1 MGVFHLRWAF
11 VLGAGAINGEEKK
24 WAVKTPPVA
33 PKPPPSPLLAHLAEI
48 CPLVKIQRKRLAD
61 DDLMPCTGGLI
72 EFPKLFDSL

>member
-24 WAVKTPPVA
+24 WVVKTPPVA
-33 PKPPPSPLLAHLAEI
+33 PKPPISLAGPPRRDMSPCENTTE
-48 CPLVKIQRKRLAD
+48 KLAD
-61 DDLMPCTGGLI
+61 DDLMLCTGGLI